1 VTAGKWRVSAS
12 LAISVFLR
20 RHDRIENADRPD
32 MTDAADT
39 TDPIDRIEPTEPID
53 PTDST
58 EPTDPIDRTEPRE
71 PMLSTESFD
80 LIDQCELSVS
90 LIGRSWQQPRTT
102 VEVAP
107 HAEAKQRC

>member
-1 VTAGKWRVSAS
+1 M
-12 LAISVFLR
+12 
-20 RHDRIENADRPD
+20 IENADRPD

-39 TDPIDRIEPTEPID
+39 TDPIDRI
-53 PTDST
+53 